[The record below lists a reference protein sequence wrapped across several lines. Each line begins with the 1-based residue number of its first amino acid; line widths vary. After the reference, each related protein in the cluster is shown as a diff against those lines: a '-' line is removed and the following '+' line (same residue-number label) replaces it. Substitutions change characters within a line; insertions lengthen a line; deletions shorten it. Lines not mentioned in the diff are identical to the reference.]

1 LALGARGGL
10 RAALERGVP
19 EPRDLKR
26 LLVELQRTVV
36 IRLPP
41 PRWNVLRR
49 HQPLGVVGSAR
60 DLLGLVRELAS
71 EIRVA
76 LLERRAR
83 AQQERLGQIV
93 HREARTGEKRG
104 TLGEAPPGF
113 GQARPR
119 KDFRMDDLG
128 QNLETLDDPWTRA
141 IEVR

>member
-1 LALGARGGL
+1 LALGAHGGL

-49 HQPLGVVGSAR
+49 DQPLGVVGSAR

-76 LLERRAR
+76 LRDRRAR
-83 AQQERLGQIV
+83 FHALRLRGSDGGRDDWISP
-93 HREARTGEKRG
+93 ARAGSE
-104 TLGEAPPGF
+104 
-113 GQARPR
+113 PR
-119 KDFRMDDLG
+119 ST
-128 QNLETLDDPWTRA
+128 QPA
-141 IEVR
+141 INVNVRSHA